1 MQLYNNV
8 GKDEGSTSCYGLVT
22 IKNINWPGWVTV
34 TGLGIYDSIYVGY
47 GYKAT
52 QPAFYPMGC
61 DNLQI

>member
-34 TGLGIYDSIYVGY
+34 TGLGTYDSIYVGY

-52 QPAFYPMGC
+52 QAAFYPMGC
-61 DNLQI
+61 DDLQI